1 MDDRR
6 RPRGGLEQ
14 QVLAALAGAPEP
26 LTPAQVRDRLD
37 GDLAYTT
44 VMTVLARLTAKGVL
58 TRVRTGRAYAYRPA
72 GDEAELTARRMRRLL
87 DAGGDRTAVLTRFV
101 GDLSADDEQL
111 LVDLLTAAESS
122 DEQDG

>member
-1 MDDRR
+1 MDHGR

-14 QVLAALAGAPEP
+14 QVLAALAGAPGP

-44 VMTVLARLTAKGVL
+44 VMTVLARLTAKGIL
-58 TRVRTGRAYAYRPA
+58 TRVRAGRAYTYRLI

-101 GDLSADDEQL
+101 GTLSADDEQL
-111 LVDLLTAAESS
+111 LVELLTAAESS
-122 DEQDG
+122 TEQG

>member
-1 MDDRR
+1 MEEAR

-14 QVLAALAGAPEP
+14 QVLAALAGAPGP
-26 LTPAQVRDRLD
+26 LTPAQVRERLD

-44 VMTVLARLTAKGVL
+44 VMTVLARLATKGL
-58 TRVRTGRAYAYRPA
+58 LARTRTGRAYTYRLV

-101 GDLSADDEQL
+101 GALSPDDEQL
-111 LVDLLTAAESS
+111 LVALLTAAETG
-122 DEQDG
+122 DGPA